1 MTLFTEISK
10 PIEKKLKKIGLEQKI
25 EVKFSDFNKDYDVQI
40 NNLVGVRKLEN
51 YDLIVAEVTKL
62 LKSNK
67 NIETYEISE
76 TGFVNIRL
84 HESYIKIL
92 LDNQLKYFQSKIK
105 KNKKKVMFD
114 FGGANIGKSL
124 HVGHIRTLNIGR
136 SLKNIYDFAGFET
149 ISDIHYGDWGMPIAQ
164 IIAFIEKE
172 SLDFK
177 TIKHDD
183 LEKIYPLAAKLS
195 KEDKGFYKTA
205 LNISRELN
213 LRDETR
219 INQWKIIYDVSTK
232 NIISILD
239 DLNFYFDNY
248 LGESDV
254 ISLLPD
260 FIEYIKKDNLAIL
273 DDGALIAND
282 GQDPPALITKSDGS
296 YMYLTTDIGTILYRE
311 KMFKADKYIYVVDER
326 QKNHFNQLFKLIEF
340 FDLSKS
346 EFLHI
351 GFGTVNDKNGKPLKT
366 RDGENYKLL
375 QLFNDIQMKLNENNS
390 DEKTVKKLSKSVLT
404 YSDLVTKRTG
414 NYVFDLE
421 KFTNISG
428 KSAIFIQYSQVRAK
442 KLLEQSNINYQF
454 LSFTGTEREL
464 LIEIIKFKYYFNLSL
479 NLNEPHHLAEYA
491 YSLCQE
497 FNRFYTNNKIF
508 DENINDSLKSH
519 RLFVVSMFYETI
531 IKTFQCLGLEPV
543 DNM

>member
-172 SLDFK
+172 SLNFK
-177 TIKHDD
+177 SIKHND

-213 LRDETR
+213 LRNETR

-232 NIISILD
+232 NIISILN
-239 DLNFYFDNY
+239 DLDFYFDNY

-375 QLFNDIQMKLNENNS
+375 QLFNDIQIKLNENNS

-543 DNM
+543 DTM

>member
-1 MTLFTEISK
+1 MLFTEISK

-232 NIISILD
+232 NIISILN
-239 DLNFYFDNY
+239 DLDFYFDNY

-375 QLFNDIQMKLNENNS
+375 QLFNDIQIKLNENNS

-414 NYVFDLE
+414 NYVFDLD

-543 DNM
+543 DTM

>member
-51 YDLIVAEVTKL
+51 YDLVVAEVTKL

-172 SLDFK
+172 SLNFK
-177 TIKHDD
+177 SIKHND

-213 LRDETR
+213 LRNETR

-239 DLNFYFDNY
+239 DLDFYFDNY

-273 DDGALIAND
+273 DDDALIAND

>member
-172 SLDFK
+172 SLNFK
-177 TIKHDD
+177 SIKHND

-239 DLNFYFDNY
+239 DLDFYFDNY

-375 QLFNDIQMKLNENNS
+375 QLFNDIQIKLNENNS

>member
-105 KNKKKVMFD
+105 KNKKTVLFD

-213 LRDETR
+213 LRDKTR

-232 NIISILD
+232 NIISILN
-239 DLNFYFDNY
+239 DLDFYFDNY

-414 NYVFDLE
+414 NYVFDLD

>member
-213 LRDETR
+213 LRNETR

-239 DLNFYFDNY
+239 DLDFYFDNY

-273 DDGALIAND
+273 DDDALIAND

-491 YSLCQE
+491 YGLCQE

>member
-232 NIISILD
+232 NIISILN
-239 DLNFYFDNY
+239 DLDFYFDNY

-375 QLFNDIQMKLNENNS
+375 QLFNDIQIKLNENNS

-414 NYVFDLE
+414 NYVFDLD

>member
-1 MTLFTEISK
+1 MLFTEISK

-213 LRDETR
+213 LRNETR

-239 DLNFYFDNY
+239 DLDFYFDNY

-414 NYVFDLE
+414 NYVFDLD

-543 DNM
+543 DTM

>member
-172 SLDFK
+172 SLNFK
-177 TIKHDD
+177 SIKHDD

-232 NIISILD
+232 NIISILN
-239 DLNFYFDNY
+239 DLDFYFDNY

-414 NYVFDLE
+414 NYVFDLD

>member
-51 YDLIVAEVTKL
+51 YDLVVAEVTKL

-239 DLNFYFDNY
+239 DLDFYFDNY

-414 NYVFDLE
+414 NYVFDLD

>member
-25 EVKFSDFNKDYDVQI
+25 EVKFSGFNKDYDVQI

-232 NIISILD
+232 NIISILN
-239 DLNFYFDNY
+239 DLDFYFDNY

-273 DDGALIAND
+273 DDDALIAND

-414 NYVFDLE
+414 NYVFDLD

-442 KLLEQSNINYQF
+442 KLLEQSNINYKF

-531 IKTFQCLGLEPV
+531 IKTFQCLGLQPV

>member
-51 YDLIVAEVTKL
+51 YDLIVDEVTKL

-67 NIETYEISE
+67 NIEKYEISE

-232 NIISILD
+232 NIISILN
-239 DLNFYFDNY
+239 DLDFYFDNY

-375 QLFNDIQMKLNENNS
+375 QLFNDIQIKLNENNS

-414 NYVFDLE
+414 NYVFDLD

-442 KLLEQSNINYQF
+442 KLLEQSNINYKF

-543 DNM
+543 DTM

>member
-10 PIEKKLKKIGLEQKI
+10 PIEKGLKKIGLEVKI
-25 EVKFSDFNKDYDVQI
+25 EVRFSDFNKDYDVQI

-172 SLDFK
+172 SLNFK
-177 TIKHDD
+177 SIKHND

-213 LRDETR
+213 LRNETR

-239 DLNFYFDNY
+239 DLDFYFDNY

-273 DDGALIAND
+273 DDDALIAND

>member
-213 LRDETR
+213 LRNETR

-239 DLNFYFDNY
+239 DLDFYFDNY

-543 DNM
+543 DTM

>member
-1 MTLFTEISK
+1 MLFTEISK

-213 LRDETR
+213 LRNETR

-239 DLNFYFDNY
+239 DLDFYFDNY

-273 DDGALIAND
+273 DDDALIAND

-543 DNM
+543 DTM

>member
-51 YDLIVAEVTKL
+51 YDLVVAEVTKL

-177 TIKHDD
+177 SIKHND

-232 NIISILD
+232 NIISILN
-239 DLNFYFDNY
+239 DLDFYFDNY

-375 QLFNDIQMKLNENNS
+375 QLFNDIQIKLNENNS

-414 NYVFDLE
+414 NYVFDLD

-442 KLLEQSNINYQF
+442 KLLEQSNINYKF

>member
-51 YDLIVAEVTKL
+51 YDLVVAEVTKL

-172 SLDFK
+172 SLNFK
-177 TIKHDD
+177 SIKHDD

-232 NIISILD
+232 NIISILN
-239 DLNFYFDNY
+239 DLDFYFDNY

-375 QLFNDIQMKLNENNS
+375 QLFNDIQIKLNENNS

-404 YSDLVTKRTG
+404 YSDLVTKRNG
-414 NYVFDLE
+414 NYVFDLD

-442 KLLEQSNINYQF
+442 KLLEQSNINYKF

>member
-1 MTLFTEISK
+1 MLFTEISK

-213 LRDETR
+213 LRNETR

-239 DLNFYFDNY
+239 DLDFYFDNY

-273 DDGALIAND
+273 DDDALIAND

-326 QKNHFNQLFKLIEF
+326 QKNHFNQLFKLVEF

>member
-51 YDLIVAEVTKL
+51 YDLVVAEVTKL

-172 SLDFK
+172 NLNFK
-177 TIKHDD
+177 SIKHND

-232 NIISILD
+232 NIISILN
-239 DLNFYFDNY
+239 DLDFYFDNY

-273 DDGALIAND
+273 DDDALIAND

-414 NYVFDLE
+414 NYVFDLD

-543 DNM
+543 DTM

>member
-172 SLDFK
+172 SLNFK
-177 TIKHDD
+177 SIKHND

-239 DLNFYFDNY
+239 DLDFYFDNY

-273 DDGALIAND
+273 DDDALIAND

-414 NYVFDLE
+414 NYVFDLD

-543 DNM
+543 DTM

>member
-172 SLDFK
+172 SLNFK
-177 TIKHDD
+177 SIKHND

-239 DLNFYFDNY
+239 DLDFYFDNY

-375 QLFNDIQMKLNENNS
+375 QLFNDIQIKLNENNS

-414 NYVFDLE
+414 NYVFDLD

>member
-1 MTLFTEISK
+1 MMLFTEISK

-136 SLKNIYDFAGFET
+136 SLKNIYDFAGFKT

-232 NIISILD
+232 NIISILN
-239 DLNFYFDNY
+239 DLDFYFDNY

-543 DNM
+543 DTM

>member
-213 LRDETR
+213 LRNETR

-232 NIISILD
+232 NIISILN
-239 DLNFYFDNY
+239 DLDFYFDNY

-375 QLFNDIQMKLNENNS
+375 QLFNDIQIKLNENNS

-543 DNM
+543 DTM

>member
-172 SLDFK
+172 SLNFK
-177 TIKHDD
+177 SIKHND

-232 NIISILD
+232 NIISILN
-239 DLNFYFDNY
+239 DLDFYFDNY

-414 NYVFDLE
+414 NYVFDLD

-497 FNRFYTNNKIF
+497 FNRFYTNNRIF

>member
-172 SLDFK
+172 SLNFK
-177 TIKHDD
+177 SIKHND

-232 NIISILD
+232 NIISILN
-239 DLNFYFDNY
+239 DLDFYFDNY

>member
-51 YDLIVAEVTKL
+51 YDLVVAEVTKL

-213 LRDETR
+213 LRNETR

-239 DLNFYFDNY
+239 DLDFYFDNY

-273 DDGALIAND
+273 DDDALIAND

-375 QLFNDIQMKLNENNS
+375 QLFNDIQMKLNKNNS

>member
-1 MTLFTEISK
+1 MMLFTEISK

-213 LRDETR
+213 LRNETR
-219 INQWKIIYDVSTK
+219 INQWKIIYDISTK

-239 DLNFYFDNY
+239 DLDFYFDNY

-273 DDGALIAND
+273 DDDALIAND

-543 DNM
+543 DTM

>member
-10 PIEKKLKKIGLEQKI
+10 PIEIGLEKFGYEEKI

-40 NNLVGVRKLEN
+40 NNLVSVRKSED

-62 LKSNK
+62 LKNNE
-67 NIETYEISE
+67 NIEAYNISE
-76 TGFVNIRL
+76 NGFVSLRL

-92 LDNQLKYFQSKIK
+92 LENQSDYFQSKIK
-105 KNKKKVMFD
+105 KNNQTVMFD

-136 SLKNIYDFAGFET
+136 SLKNIYDFAGYKT

-172 SLDFK
+172 SLDVK
-177 TIKHDD
+177 SLKHGD

-195 KEDKGFYKTA
+195 KEDKEFYKTA
-205 LNISRELN
+205 LNISKELN
-213 LRDETR
+213 LRKETR
-219 INQWKIIYDVSTK
+219 INQWRTIYDISTK
-232 NIISILD
+232 NIVSILD
-239 DLNFYFDNY
+239 DLDFYFDHY

-254 ISLLPD
+254 ILLIPD
-260 FIEYIKKDNLAIL
+260 FIEFIKKENLAVM

-311 KMFKADKYIYVVDER
+311 KNFKADKYIYVVDER
-326 QKNHFNQLFKLIEF
+326 QKNHFNQLFKLVEF
-340 FDLSKS
+340 FDLSQS

-351 GFGTVNDKNGKPLKT
+351 GFGTVNDKNGNPLKT

-375 QLFNDIQMKLNENNS
+375 QLFTDIQKQLSEINS
-390 DEKTVKKLSKSVLT
+390 DEKIVKMLSKSVLT

-414 NYVFDLE
+414 NYIFDLE
-421 KFTNISG
+421 KFTNTSG

-442 KLLEQSNINYQF
+442 RLLEQSNINYQF
-454 LSFTGTEREL
+454 LTVSGTERDL

-491 YSLCQE
+491 YNLCQE

-508 DENINDSLKSH
+508 DENINDSLRSH

-531 IKTFQCLGLEPV
+531 IKTFQCLGLQPV

>member
-105 KNKKKVMFD
+105 KNKKTVLFD

-172 SLDFK
+172 SLNFK
-177 TIKHDD
+177 SIKHDD

-213 LRDETR
+213 LRDKTR

-232 NIISILD
+232 NIISILN
-239 DLNFYFDNY
+239 DLDFYFDNY

-414 NYVFDLE
+414 NYVFDLD

>member
-51 YDLIVAEVTKL
+51 YDLVVAEVTKL

-213 LRDETR
+213 LRNETR

-239 DLNFYFDNY
+239 DLDFYFDNY

-340 FDLSKS
+340 FNLSKS

-375 QLFNDIQMKLNENNS
+375 QLFNDIQIKLNENNS

-543 DNM
+543 DTM

>member
-172 SLDFK
+172 SLNFK
-177 TIKHDD
+177 SIKHND

-232 NIISILD
+232 NIISILN
-239 DLNFYFDNY
+239 DLDFYFDNY

-375 QLFNDIQMKLNENNS
+375 QLFNDIQIKLNENNS

-414 NYVFDLE
+414 NYVFDLD

>member
-1 MTLFTEISK
+1 MMLFTEISK

-232 NIISILD
+232 NIISILN
-239 DLNFYFDNY
+239 DLDFYFDNY

-414 NYVFDLE
+414 NYVFDLD

-464 LIEIIKFKYYFNLSL
+464 FIEIIKFKYYFNLSL

>member
-105 KNKKKVMFD
+105 KNKKTVLFD

-232 NIISILD
+232 NIISILN
-239 DLNFYFDNY
+239 DLDFYFDNY

-414 NYVFDLE
+414 NYVFDLD

-442 KLLEQSNINYQF
+442 RLLEQSNINYKF

-464 LIEIIKFKYYFNLSL
+464 FIEIIKFKYYFNLSL

>member
-177 TIKHDD
+177 SIKHND

-239 DLNFYFDNY
+239 DLDFYFDNY

-273 DDGALIAND
+273 DDDALIAND

-543 DNM
+543 DTM

>member
-1 MTLFTEISK
+1 MMLFTEISK

-213 LRDETR
+213 LKNETR

-239 DLNFYFDNY
+239 DLDFYFDNY

-273 DDGALIAND
+273 DDDALIAND

-543 DNM
+543 DTM

>member
-1 MTLFTEISK
+1 MLFTEISK

-213 LRDETR
+213 LRNETR

-239 DLNFYFDNY
+239 DLDFYFDNY

-273 DDGALIAND
+273 DDDALIAND

-543 DNM
+543 DHM

>member
-232 NIISILD
+232 NIISILN
-239 DLNFYFDNY
+239 DLDFYFDNY

>member
-213 LRDETR
+213 LRNETR

-232 NIISILD
+232 NIISILN
-239 DLNFYFDNY
+239 DLDFYFDNY

-543 DNM
+543 DTM

>member
-51 YDLIVAEVTKL
+51 YDLVVAEVTKL

-239 DLNFYFDNY
+239 DLDFYFDNY

-273 DDGALIAND
+273 DDDALIAND

-375 QLFNDIQMKLNENNS
+375 QLFNDIQIKLNENNS